1 MQNSKYF
8 RFVILLCLT
17 GLCFWQREKIEEGI
31 QRILAAV
38 RTEAAGETETEQQ
51 QPAEEMAPETSETAG
66 EALEP
71 PEETAQEEEGPLCW
85 EYTTVTEDYFDDALF
100 IGDSRTVGLMEYAG
114 LEEHASFY
122 ASTGLTVYKL
132 FDAKIAV
139 VKEGEEPVTI
149 EEALSEKQFAKIY
162 LMVGIN
168 EMGTGTVESFL
179 EAYGKAVEHLRE
191 RQPDAVI
198 YIQAILR
205 VSAERSSQGDYI
217 TNEGIDERNQGLSL
231 LADNE
236 TVFYLD
242 VNPLISDEDGGLN
255 REYTFDGVH
264 LKAKY
269 IAIWKEFLLEHAVRF
284 YREEG

>member
-8 RFVILLCLT
+8 RFVLLLCLT

-31 QRILAAV
+31 QRVLAAV

-51 QPAEEMAPETSETAG
+51 QPAEETAPETSETAG

-191 RQPDAVI
+191 LQPDAVI

>member
-51 QPAEEMAPETSETAG
+51 QPAEEMAPETSETA
-66 EALEP
+66 
-71 PEETAQEEEGPLCW
+71 EETAQEEEGPLCW

-191 RQPDAVI
+191 LQPDAVI